1 MALNYSERKKE
12 MEQATT
18 EMATPW
24 PKNLYFKDE
33 EEFKAFLAE
42 HQGKAGIVDYDN
54 ALNHLIEAVRVALKK
69 TVAGSAPVQFTAKD
83 GRQLSFYP
91 PMIALGEA
99 LMIVAEFQ
107 AMAAGEISP
116 EKLEA
121 KRRHG
126 AKQLGMLRALSL
138 LATDWPELESGEGEN
153 GVGSGGTGAEPSEAQ
168 AAVGGTD

>member
-54 ALNHLIEAVRVALKK
+54 ALNHLIEAVRTMLKK
-69 TVAGSAPVQFTAKD
+69 TVAGHAPVKFYAKD
-83 GRQLSFYP
+83 GRRLGFYP

-99 LMIVAEFQ
+99 M
-107 AMAAGEISP
+107 AMAIEFRVLAGAPDTISVEELE
-116 EKLEA
+116 EK
-121 KRRHG
+121 KHG
-126 AKQLGMLRALSL
+126 LAQRMALIQALSL
-138 LATDWPELESGEGEN
+138 LSGDWPELEPGRN
-153 GVGSGGTGAEPSEAQ
+153 GVGSGGTGRPSAAQ
-168 AAVGGTD
+168 AAFGGTD

>member
-1 MALNYSERKKE
+1 

-54 ALNHLIEAVRVALKK
+54 ALNHLIEAVRTMLKK
-69 TVAGSAPVQFTAKD
+69 TVAGGPVHFETRD
-83 GRQLSFYP
+83 GRSLGFYP

-99 LMIVAEFQ
+99 MARAIEFRV
-107 AMAAGEISP
+107 MADAPGAGAGEGYDG
-116 EKLEA
+116 KL
-121 KRRHG
+121 R
-126 AKQLGMLRALSL
+126 LLRALSL
-138 LATDWPELESGEGEN
+138 LSGDWPELQEGEG
-153 GVGSGGTGAEPSEAQ
+153 GVGSGGTGSVREVAF
-168 AAVGGTD
+168 GGTD